1 MKKHFI
7 LSILLAVGMTVAAQT
22 PWNGTV
28 ADAYDG
34 GDGTPENPY
43 QIATAEQ
50 LALLAFETNEGDGG
64 NPNCYVLTED
74 INLNGTKGY
83 LWTPIGTVKTEWLPT
98 NPNIQPSNP
107 FMGVFELTDNPT
119 TIPT

>member
-7 LSILLAVGMTVAAQT
+7 LSMLLAVGMTVAAQT

-28 ADAYDG
+28 AEAYDG

-50 LALLAFETNEGDGG
+50 LARRSNWRCWPSKPMMALEVMPAM
-64 NPNCYVLTED
+64 C
-74 INLNGTKGY
+74 
-83 LWTPIGTVKTEWLPT
+83 LPT
-98 NPNIQPSNP
+98 TFVSMKAIPSI
-107 FMGVFELTDNPT
+107 GRLLV
-119 TIPT
+119 